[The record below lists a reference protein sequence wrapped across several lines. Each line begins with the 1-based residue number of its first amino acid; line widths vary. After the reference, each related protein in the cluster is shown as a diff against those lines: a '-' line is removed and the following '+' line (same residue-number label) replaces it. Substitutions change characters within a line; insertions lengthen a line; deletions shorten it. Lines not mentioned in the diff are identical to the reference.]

1 MRPTRPSPV
10 ASVSSASRV
19 RSLATRLF
27 AEPRVRLFVGAA
39 LISLSPVWVKLVT
52 VSPTTS
58 GFYRVLIGGGALAVF
73 LLVTGRR
80 LELSRRVWTILFL
93 AAVFFS
99 LDLWFWHR
107 SIQYVGPGLATLL
120 ANFQVFVMMV
130 AGAVVL
136 REAPTRIQVIA
147 VPIALLGLGMIVGFD
162 FSELSTD
169 YRWGIA
175 FGLLTAASYSGY
187 LLSLRASRAGS
198 THRLPSREVA
208 VVSLVTA
215 VILGVTALLEGE
227 SLALTTAADAGWLV
241 AYGVLSHCL
250 GWLFIASSLPEV
262 SPTEGGIALLLQ
274 PALSF
279 GWDVL
284 IFDRPMTP
292 AELAGAAL
300 ALFAIYLGATR
311 RS

>member
-10 ASVSSASRV
+10 VSVSSASRV

-198 THRLPSREVA
+198 AHRLPSREVA

-215 VILGVTALLEGE
+215 AILGVTALLEGE